1 MDARSASDAEPLRIS
16 RRVFL
21 GGLAGLLISPT
32 APAARARAARTPGAA
47 VPIAATRALESSPFV
62 YVSPLRS
69 DGSESACHGEVWFGW
84 IDGAVVLITSEGT
97 WKARSAARGLDR
109 ARIWVGDY
117 GRWKERLGGR
127 NERFREGPSFDARAL
142 RVTERGLLDRLLA
155 IFDQKYP
162 GEIGKWRPRMEKGFR
177 DGSRVL
183 LRYEPDGATA
193 GRVRP
198 PAGESL

>member
-1 MDARSASDAEPLRIS
+1 MDARSASDAELLRIS

-32 APAARARAARTPGAA
+32 APAARARAAGTPGAA
-47 VPIAATRALESSPFV
+47 LPAAATRALESSPFV

-109 ARIWVGDY
+109 ARIWVVHCSSEHRRHNGGTTQWRRP
-117 GRWKERLGGR
+117 GRAG
-127 NERFREGPSFDARAL
+127 RAL
-142 RVTERGLLDRLLA
+142 SG
-155 IFDQKYP
+155 
-162 GEIGKWRPRMEKGFR
+162 
-177 DGSRVL
+177 
-183 LRYEPDGATA
+183 
-193 GRVRP
+193 
-198 PAGESL
+198 